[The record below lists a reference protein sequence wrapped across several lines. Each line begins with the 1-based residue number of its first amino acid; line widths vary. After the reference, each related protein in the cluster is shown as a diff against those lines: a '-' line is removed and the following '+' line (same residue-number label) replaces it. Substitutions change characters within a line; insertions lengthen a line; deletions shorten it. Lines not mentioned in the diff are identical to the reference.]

1 MAGKTMDTIDGP
13 PVRESLTQ
21 RIHRV
26 YRDLPDGERKAA
38 DLVLDSP
45 GDLAAC
51 AASELAERAG
61 VSNATVSRLFRRLG
75 YDSYDEARRASRDMR
90 AHGSP
95 LYLAGTSER
104 PGRTGGKIAEHLSQ
118 ETALIEASLTMAN
131 PLTVK
136 AVAERLA
143 KARRVRLAGFR
154 NSRFAADYARAAL
167 AQFRADVEMLNDAG
181 QTLAEGISGIG
192 PGDMVLIVGLRRR
205 PAGFVDFVRAAAA
218 TGADVAL
225 LTDGSVR
232 EAPALARWNL
242 SCAVTTPQSLDSY
255 VGALSVLR
263 LLAVTTLQQ
272 LGAEGR
278 RHLERI
284 ETIHEELSELE

>member
-1 MAGKTMDTIDGP
+1 MAGKTLKTAERP
-13 PVRESLTQ
+13 SPRESLTQ

-26 YRDLPDGERKAA
+26 YGDLPEGERKAA

-61 VSNATVSRLFRRLG
+61 VSNATVSRLFRRMG
-75 YDSYDEARRASRDMR
+75 YDSYEEARRASRDMR

-95 LYLAGTSER
+95 LYLADTAKR
-104 PGRTGGKIAEHLSQ
+104 PGGAGTQIADHLAQ
-118 ETALIEASLTMAN
+118 ETALIEASLAMAN

-167 AQFRADVEMLNDAG
+167 AQFRPGVELLNASG
-181 QTLAEGISGIG
+181 QTLAEGMAGIG
-192 PGDMVLIVGLRRR
+192 AGDMVLIVGLRRR
-205 PAGFVDFVRAAAA
+205 PAGFSDFVRAAVA

-225 LTDGSVR
+225 LADNSVR
-232 EAPALARWNL
+232 EAPALVRWNL
-242 SCAVTTPQSLDSY
+242 TCAVKTPQLLDSY
-255 VGALSVLR
+255 VGALAVLR
-263 LLAVTTLQQ
+263 LVAVATMQQ

-278 RHLERI
+278 RHLEKI
-284 ETIHEELSELE
+284 ETIHGELSELE